1 MEKKEKSILEK
12 SIIMCYRGSDK
23 SNRISSATKNYLEK
37 YQSKSKL
44 DIEYINIDK
53 RNLNKFVNSI
63 LNREIPLDII
73 YVYYDE
79 EFLLELLSEN
89 CPDLDVR
96 IYSLDTAKKDK
107 WETQKG
113 VYNGIGED
121 LINEYKYSL
130 GSYTF
135 WIAVDNKPKKIIISK
150 YDYERSALKSRYHR
164 TEYGCYKTILKD
176 YEYRVKRNKSDIEMY
191 ERMIATAKANIDK
204 YENSIKE
211 LENIL
216 NNYDYLSTEV
226 EAEKITDLEF
236 FEGCLN

>member
-37 YQSKSKL
+37 YQNKAKL
-44 DIEYINIDK
+44 NIEYINIDK
-53 RNLNKFVNSI
+53 RNLNKFVDSI

-164 TEYGCYKTILKD
+164 TEYGCYESILKN

-191 ERMIATAKANIDK
+191 ERMILKAKEEVEK
-204 YENSIKE
+204 YENSIKGIEE
-211 LENIL
+211 LL
-216 NNYDYLSTEV
+216 NNYD
-226 EAEKITDLEF
+226 
-236 FEGCLN
+236 